1 MKLTIRLFAGLAEI
15 IGHTHITL
23 NLDQTQITVEQLK
36 QHLIQSYP
44 SAETSI
50 NLAFIARNHAYA
62 LPDEIIHEQDELALI
77 PPVSG
82 GEV

>member
-1 MKLTIRLFAGLAEI
+1 MKLTIRLFAGIAEI

-23 NLDQTQITVEQLK
+23 NVDQTQINVAQLK
-36 QHLIQSYP
+36 HLLSQQYP
-44 SAETSI
+44 SAASTITIS
-50 NLAFIARNHAYA
+50 FIAKNQAYA
-62 LPDEIIHEQDELALI
+62 LAEEWINEEDELALI